1 MDVIEAIRA
10 FSAKNPRA
18 AAELRED
25 SIGLVVTLS
34 GSLELESSYE
44 LQSLLSRV
52 VESVEPGKRL
62 AIDLS
67 GVAYI
72 SSTGVGALTATLI
85 SARKRGVG
93 IVFRRIP
100 PKVSSILDILGI
112 STFFPIEDED
122 G

>member
-1 MDVIEAIRA
+1 MDIIEAIKA

-18 AAELRED
+18 AVGLLED
-25 SIGLVVTLS
+25 RIGLVVTLS

-44 LQSLLSRV
+44 LQNILSRV
-52 VESVEPGKRL
+52 VESIEPGKRL

-67 GVAYI
+67 GLAYI

-100 PKVSSILDILGI
+100 PKVSSILDILGL
-112 STFFPIEDED
+112 SSFFPIEDDD